1 VSVVAS
7 FARAASS
14 YGVVRASVAFVGAF
28 FVVAG
33 AASPQANEPA
43 PEGSPLRM
51 EALVITPERPGSDTL
66 CRLTVRLHNAG
77 AKPMYAFAFDVELG
91 GVALPVYERQLFL
104 QAIPAGETA
113 EVRLYNFWTTETGRS
128 RPADGKLE
136 VLVRVREALWLEI
149 STEAEEAAG
158 DGAEQPEP
166 VEVWTPAGEVPGL
179 PLSRTQVLELAP

>member
-1 VSVVAS
+1 L
-7 FARAASS
+7 
-14 YGVVRASVAFVGAF
+14 VAFVGAC

-33 AASPQANEPA
+33 AGVASPPANEPA
-43 PEGSPLRM
+43 PGGSPLRI

-66 CRLTVRLHNAG
+66 CQLTVRLHNAG

-136 VLVRVREALWLEI
+136 VLVEVREALWLEI
-149 STEAEEAAG
+149 STEAAAEAADD
-158 DGAEQPEP
+158 DGEQPEP